1 MPQLVKLRS
10 TSIEL
15 RNEKAA
21 PAAPTENV
29 DTQVAQMPSP
39 QQQGTFFE
47 TMMAMMRAH
56 AKVMDQQNHQCRI
69 TLSPNKQSGQS
80 STRLALGMG
89 ADQKKGSGSSTDL
102 PLANE
107 AKEAD
112 DLPKSVNANK
122 DKSARPSKSLEEFE
136 KEAFDA
142 LAKKKAAKARH
153 LVAKGHA
160 SKVF

>member
-1 MPQLVKLRS
+1 MSQLVKLRS

-15 RNEKAA
+15 RNEKVA

-39 QQQGTFFE
+39 QQRGTFFE

-69 TLSPNKQSGQS
+69 TPSPNKQSGQS

-89 ADQKKGSGSSTDL
+89 ADQKTSSGSSTDL

-122 DKSARPSKSLEEFE
+122 DKSAKPSKSLEEFE
-136 KEAFDA
+136 KGSF
-142 LAKKKAAKARH
+142 
-153 LVAKGHA
+153 
-160 SKVF
+160 

>member
-1 MPQLVKLRS
+1 
-10 TSIEL
+10 
-15 RNEKAA
+15 
-21 PAAPTENV
+21 
-29 DTQVAQMPSP
+29 
-39 QQQGTFFE
+39 
-47 TMMAMMRAH
+47 MAMMRAH

-80 STRLALGMG
+80 SARLALGMG
-89 ADQKKGSGSSTDL
+89 ADQKTSSGSSTDL

-142 LAKKKAAKARH
+142 LAKKKAAKDKAPGGKGACLKGVLKKPAKSAVTRSTPLKLGCRKCSART
-153 LVAKGHA
+153 LCTKG
-160 SKVF
+160 